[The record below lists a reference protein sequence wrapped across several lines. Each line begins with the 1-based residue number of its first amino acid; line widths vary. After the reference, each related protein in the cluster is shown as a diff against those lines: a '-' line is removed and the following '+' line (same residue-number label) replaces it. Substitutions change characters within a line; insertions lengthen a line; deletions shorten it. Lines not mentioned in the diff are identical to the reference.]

1 MACGYVC
8 HGVIRAIFQLG
19 RRIGHAGQIAL
30 GGIAVIALAACRELC
45 VCAGRGGF
53 TLRNS

>member
-8 HGVIRAIFQLG
+8 HGVIGTIFQIG
-19 RRIGHAGQIAL
+19 DGIGHAGQIAL